1 MMGGY
6 MNLVVSFVN
15 GREKY
20 FKVDDYCFDEEM
32 GYLELIR
39 CEKTAGMISLNQI
52 ICWYVED

>member
-1 MMGGY
+1 
-6 MNLVVSFVN
+6 MNLVVSFLN